1 MIWYEGGL
9 ELRQTGNGN
18 RELTGSFPY
27 NVEAVISDRGSVR
40 KERFSEG
47 AFAYDMEN
55 PDREIHLLS
64 GHDYNKPLASKQG
77 GTLELFDREGKLEFV
92 ANLGPGE
99 ISLPSFAD
107 DIIRLI
113 EQAES
118 AGALRSPLGVSPGF
132 RIPPQQVVPNA
143 VSIIAEAG
151 NPGVAIRVIRQANL
165 YELSLVGR
173 PAYPGT
179 NISLRSVWD
188 MGRRRRWIV

>member
-1 MIWYEGGL
+1 MSWYDGGL

-27 NVEAVISDRGSVR
+27 NVEATISDRGSVR

-47 AFAYDMEN
+47 AFAFDMN
-55 PDREIHLLS
+55 DPDREIHLLS
-64 GHDYNKPLASKQG
+64 GHDFNKPIASKRG

-99 ISLPSFAD
+99 VSLPTYTD
-107 DIIRLI
+107 DIIRVI
-113 EQAES
+113 EQAEA

-132 RIPPQQVVPNA
+132 RIPPADVVPNA
-143 VSIIAEAG
+143 VKLVSEPG
-151 NPGVAIRVIRQANL
+151 NPGVVIRVIREANL